1 MKKRKDR
8 APSAR
13 KHAAT
18 LSLPATLADGLKR
31 LVPESIFAGFR
42 LHGNTDWTPVL
53 LAITGLLWAWSGEA
67 SLTDRFREARQVTGS
82 LTGASLPESYQG
94 FVAALKRW
102 TDVLIFLLLEH
113 VRERL
118 PKLGGQLWKFGA
130 WVPLA
135 VDGTRCEAP
144 RTRSNES
151 LLAGCKARRQ
161 PRKLRAIQPQFWITV
176 LWHVRLRL
184 PWDWRL
190 GPVDTSERGHL
201 ADMLARLP
209 PRSLLVG
216 DAGFVSY
223 ELWRNVLAGGHALLM
238 RVGNNVRLLRKL
250 GRVEYGDGCVF
261 FWPQWAQGEKQPPLV
276 LRLVTVRRKKSV
288 WCLVT
293 SILDRRQLSDRQ
305 VAELYGWRWGVEVFV
320 RTFKQTYERRKL
332 RSHSGENAIC
342 ELAWSLAGLLAVQLL
357 SVEALLATGQCPA
370 RLSTAVA
377 LRAVRLTMRHP
388 PDQPLPQGALGQRLS
403 TALLDPYK
411 RRSKKSRAYPRQK
424 REQPPSPPQILTAT
438 AAERRLAKP
447 FLANELAI

>member
-8 APSAR
+8 APSAT
-13 KHAAT
+13 KQAAT
-18 LSLPATLADGLKR
+18 PSLPPTLLAAVKR
-31 LVPESIFAGFR
+31 LVPESIFAGFP
-42 LHGNTDWTPVL
+42 LHGNTDWTPML
-53 LAITGLLWAWSGEA
+53 LTMTGLLWAWSGEA
-67 SLTDRFREARQVTGS
+67 SLSDRFAEARQVAGS
-82 LTGASLPESYQG
+82 LTGAATPHSYQG
-94 FVAALKRW
+94 FIAALKRW
-102 TDVLIFLLLEH
+102 TDLLVFLLLEH

-118 PKLGGQLWKFGA
+118 PKVGRQLWRVGD

-144 RTRSNES
+144 RTKSNES
-151 LLAGCKARRQ
+151 LLAGRKAKRQ
-161 PRKLRAIQPQFWITV
+161 KRKLRAIQPQFWITV
-176 LWHVRLRL
+176 LWHLRLRL

-201 ADMLARLP
+201 AHMLDGLP
-209 PRSLLVG
+209 QQSLLVG

-223 ELWRNVLAGGHALLM
+223 DLWRNVLAGGHALLM

-250 GRVEYGDGCVF
+250 GRVQEGDGCVF

-276 LRLVTVRRKKSV
+276 LRLVTVRRKQSV

-320 RTFKQTYERRKL
+320 RTFKQTYQRSKL

-342 ELAWSLAGLLAVQLL
+342 ELAWSLAGLLGVQLL

-438 AAERRLAKP
+438 ATERRLAKP
-447 FLANELAI
+447 FLVNYLAI